1 MERREGEARDGRE
14 KGEKTKLISGT
25 EGESR
30 CAEECS
36 LTARRDYTR
45 TVPLVL
51 LPWFSESG
59 SDRSMFPTFL
69 SRTGALN
76 TRHCPSRRNCRA
88 LVGLERNTRRCCLPR
103 KESPFKKTA
112 TLENRHTPS
121 AFLSVDYI
129 SCVGLRPR
137 VGDYGSRGFSDLLRT
152 QLPVAHLYQIH
163 LALFTGCV
171 KSSIVF
177 SSPEEQ
183 LVQQYM
189 KSLRSQVTTSNYCS
203 TSCHTSAN
211 KRAGE
216 YQLGQI
222 TSHRPTVL
230 RPGNSARS
238 LHITHIHAPQLVYLR

>member
-1 MERREGEARDGRE
+1 
-14 KGEKTKLISGT
+14 
-25 EGESR
+25 
-30 CAEECS
+30 
-36 LTARRDYTR
+36 
-45 TVPLVL
+45 
-51 LPWFSESG
+51 
-59 SDRSMFPTFL
+59 MFPTFL
-69 SRTGALN
+69 SRTGALD
-76 TRHCPSRRNCRA
+76 TRQPLRRNCRA
-88 LVGLERNTRRCCLPR
+88 LGLEQNTRRLHLPTPPHR
-103 KESPFKKTA
+103 PGSPFKKTT

-121 AFLSVDYI
+121 AFSSVDYI

-137 VGDYGSRGFSDLLRT
+137 VDDYGSRGFDELRT

-163 LALFTGCV
+163 PTLFTGCV
-171 KSSIVF
+171 KSSTVF

-183 LVQQYM
+183 LVHQYM

-230 RPGNSARS
+230 RPGKSARS
-238 LHITHIHAPQLVYLR
+238 LHITHIDSHTPQLVYLR